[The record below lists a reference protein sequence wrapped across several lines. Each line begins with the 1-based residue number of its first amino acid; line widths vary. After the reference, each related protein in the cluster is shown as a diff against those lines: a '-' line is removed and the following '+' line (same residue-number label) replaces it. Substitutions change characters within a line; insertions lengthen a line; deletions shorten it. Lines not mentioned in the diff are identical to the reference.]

1 MNWRTFDKWNN
12 DSESVRWGCAG
23 VLKRGEQNNISFKS
37 NLQLRTIKLLESFHT
52 VLWWRSAETTMR
64 CGSVGGIGG
73 GDTTSKIK
81 FCTEIMFSGNFY
93 CCSMNVCL
101 WIVFQKIWYDRLR
114 CAKRDFQHA
123 HTRTNTIIIFSFNQF
138 RATSKL
144 LSECLITKC
153 VEKQTVFV
161 VRFHMLESLSWTK
174 PIYTLFHFNDDLLL
188 CMHDFFPFL
197 TLKSRQQ

>member
-1 MNWRTFDKWNN
+1 MYKSHYYNEEKETS
-12 DSESVRWGCAG
+12 DSIFATWIGEHLTNGTMTVKVWGEGVRG
-23 VLKRGEQNNISFKS
+23 VPKRGEQNNISFKS

-64 CGSVGGIGG
+64 FGSVGGIGG

-114 CAKRDFQHA
+114 CAERDFQHA
-123 HTRTNTIIIFSFNQF
+123 HFRTNTIIIFIDKRCFSFAPLPNYWV
-138 RATSKL
+138 S
-144 LSECLITKC
+144 
-153 VEKQTVFV
+153 V
-161 VRFHMLESLSWTK
+161 W
-174 PIYTLFHFNDDLLL
+174 
-188 CMHDFFPFL
+188 
-197 TLKSRQQ
+197 